1 MIVAACVARRRA
13 VGRRRR
19 GDGGR
24 ASVRAPEDD
33 ADAVHD
39 ALQPDWQLELQSVV
53 QSNVGGLVAHVVEQ
67 LDSHVDV
74 HAASADAVHCASH
87 VCSS

>member
-1 MIVAACVARRRA
+1 
-13 VGRRRR
+13 
-19 GDGGR
+19 
-24 ASVRAPEDD
+24 
-33 ADAVHD
+33 VHD